1 MLEITVT
8 GWETG
13 RERVRVRGSRIVLLS
28 SSFNLF
34 EHHQK
39 ECLCPENQIDTH
51 REHTPYWLISIITTT
66 TLPLECRSFHVSSQQ
81 WGHWHWGITKNGE
94 CIKEKLTYNAIPQT
108 TTLQCLTSMDVTSCH
123 IWEEDPLVLVRTNFI
138 LFSFSFKWFDDR
150 SFWWQGNSHW
160 KHPLETRKKR
170 MVFNVLL
177 LLNTWNAYV
186 RLNL

>member
-1 MLEITVT
+1 M
-8 GWETG
+8 ETG

-51 REHTPYWLISIITTT
+51 REQTPFWLYSIITTT
-66 TLPLECRSFHVSSQQ
+66 TTTLPLGLPFIHVSSQR
-81 WGHWHWGITKNGE
+81 WGHWDWGITKNGE
-94 CIKEKLTYNAIPQT
+94 CIKEEPTYNAIPQT

-123 IWEEDPLVLVRTNFI
+123 IWEEDPLVLVGHNYI

-150 SFWWQGNSHW
+150 SYMATDIGNTLW
-160 KHPLETRKKR
+160 KHEREWSSMYCSFLKLE
-170 MVFNVLL
+170 L
-177 LLNTWNAYV
+177 YV
-186 RLNL
+186 CLYL